1 MMCVAPQTNLLAFDA
16 KLPNRDELLDTELM
30 KTRLSEILD
39 YQVEKCE
46 IRRAKYQVN
55 HSLRVLYR
63 VENNNTE
70 NFVSARIYAQ
80 NQTPSFCVFPNDRK
94 IKNLSVLEQ
103 KFTGRVVAYAPE
115 KCVTIACLDDTENI
129 FAYAKIYAEKEFG
142 TGEKTFRFLTEQ
154 SNKNL
159 FPKVLGFDESNKI
172 LTLKNVGGKCL
183 ANLDKSLNKEAFKML
198 GKAIGELHEVKT
210 NISLPAFSRLSSERI
225 EKSLKTISFAR
236 PDCKNQAEKLAEKLL
251 KSYSFINEEN
261 VILHGDVHPKNG
273 VWGDDGTLTLIDFD
287 QLSYGNSAA
296 EIGSFFAGLFYKE
309 IVGLDSEKE
318 RREYSKAFLQG
329 YTEIRNLPSRESLS
343 WHTATALL
351 TERALRSI
359 SRIRVEGLQNFS
371 RILQT
376 SEQILAG
383 GIL

>member
-1 MMCVAPQTNLLAFDA
+1 MMCVAPQTKFLDFDES
-16 KLPNRDELLDTELM
+16 LPNRDELLDTELM
-30 KTRLSEILD
+30 KEKLSKILSFK
-39 YQVEKCE
+39 VKKCE

-70 NFVSARIYAQ
+70 NFISARIYAQ

-103 KFTGRVVAYAPE
+103 KFKGRVVAYAPE
-115 KCVTIACLDDTENI
+115 KCVTIACLNDTENI
-129 FAYAKIYAEKEFG
+129 FAYTKIYAEKEFV
-142 TGEKTFRFLTEQ
+142 TAEKTFRFLTEQ

-159 FPKVLGFDESNKI
+159 FPKVLSFDETNKI
-172 LTLKNVGGKCL
+172 LTLKNVGGNCL

-198 GKAIGELHEVKT
+198 GKAIGKLHEVKT
-210 NISLPAFSRLSSERI
+210 NINLPSFSRLSSERI
-225 EKSLKTISFAR
+225 EKSLKTISVAR
-236 PDCKNQAEKLAEKLL
+236 PDCKTQAEKLAEKLL
-251 KSYSFINEEN
+251 KNYLFDDEER

-273 VWGDDGTLTLIDFD
+273 ILADDGMLTLIDFD
-287 QLSYGNSAA
+287 QLSYGNPSA
-296 EIGSFFAGLFYKE
+296 EIGSFLAGLFYKE

-318 RREYSKAFLQG
+318 RCEYSKAFLQG
-329 YTEIRNLPSRESLS
+329 YAEIRILPSRESLS